1 MAVHESGGIAL
12 SEDAGDTLPADDEG
26 STAQAVARL
35 AETARQLREMAD
47 YLYDLAKTPIE
58 DGRTRH

>member
-1 MAVHESGGIAL
+1 LAAHESGGVAL
-12 SEDAGDTLPADDEG
+12 AEDAEDTLAADDEG
-26 STAQAVARL
+26 STAEAVACL

-47 YLYDLAKTPIE
+47 YLLDLAKTPIE